1 MKELLDQ
8 TTRTM
13 KQTWELW
20 QQMLVKAP
28 WLEVPGTLPLSQWN
42 SWLSTMKAAYD
53 MNTGLWKGLLD
64 QGEENF
70 FKYFK
75 QSPLWNETAE
85 SHMREVWSGLKKAQ
99 ETQLDALNT
108 QWRKME
114 DLIKNVSSE

>member
-20 QQMLVKAP
+20 QQMLVRTP
-28 WLEVPGTLPLSQWN
+28 WLEGPGTLSRNQWN
-42 SWLSTMKAAYD
+42 SWLATMRATYE
-53 MNTGLWKGLLD
+53 MNTGLWKSFLD

-75 QSPLWNETAE
+75 QSPLWNESAE
-85 SHMREVWSGLKKAQ
+85 AQMRDVWSGLKKAQ
-99 ETQLDALNT
+99 ESQLDMLNS
-108 QWRKME
+108 QWQRME